1 MKKIKLLCFSLLVLV
16 LQSCQTSETFVQPKP
31 SIDKVLASN
40 ESKLVKGLSLLQGKI
55 PKNGRVQKSQLDALL
70 LDSALK
76 LVNRKTGSTNYSLLL
91 SRDLP
96 YSITNLVIS
105 EKKGSYLGFVVQYV
119 NANPD
124 GGWNLDK
131 FSGKIIVRSVD
142 GTKEATMDVNPA
154 TNSKGRTE
162 AAICTT
168 TVTKITVSSEFGSS
182 SYYEAEYGCL
192 FIEWNDFG
200 NIGDQPY
207 EAQPGETPV
216 SETGGGNTEEE
227 VDYMELPGIDKTA
240 IDIDALLRCFGS
252 NQSGAT
258 YKLTLYVEE
267 PVPGGDTQKVGTN
280 AGHTFV
286 GFTKIINGQE
296 ITQYIGFYPI
306 HKSLTY
312 PIESKIVNNQETEW
326 TASVTFNVDANAFD
340 DAIYAAHSNANRQY
354 HISEYNCTTFA
365 LSIFDA
371 ANISLPKNEAEFPYN
386 YGDGYSPGKLG
397 YDLRNSG
404 NTYNGA
410 TNFNGGTTGE
420 SKGPC
425 K

>member
-1 MKKIKLLCFSLLVLV
+1 MKKIKLLCLSLLVLV

-55 PKNGRVQKSQLDALL
+55 PKNGRVQKSQVDALL

-162 AAICTT
+162 ASICTT
-168 TVTKITVSSEFGSS
+168 TVTKITVSSAYGSN

-192 FIEWNDFG
+192 FIEWNDLG
-200 NIGDQPY
+200 NLGDQPY
-207 EAQPGETPV
+207 EAQPDEIPV
-216 SETGGGNTEEE
+216 SETGGDNSEEE
-227 VDYMELPGIDKTA
+227 ETPSQNKLCGSYIFTETGEGLTA
-240 IDIDALLRCFGS
+240 EIISLSAPAIHRPSGQHIPHLWGSACLTFGS
-252 NQSGAT
+252 STGLTNSKDASEAFNQAWGVTTDEVEVWLNKDPKAPLSVVYSDFFKVTLIANLKSITKGAIWFST
-258 YKLTLYVEE
+258 
-267 PVPGGDTQKVGTN
+267 
-280 AGHTFV
+280 
-286 GFTKIINGQE
+286 
-296 ITQYIGFYPI
+296 
-306 HKSLTY
+306 
-312 PIESKIVNNQETEW
+312 
-326 TASVTFNVDANAFD
+326 
-340 DAIYAAHSNANRQY
+340 
-354 HISEYNCTTFA
+354 
-365 LSIFDA
+365 
-371 ANISLPKNEAEFPYN
+371 
-386 YGDGYSPGKLG
+386 
-397 YDLRNSG
+397 
-404 NTYNGA
+404 
-410 TNFNGGTTGE
+410 
-420 SKGPC
+420 GPC
-425 K
+425 DMTGTVPSLAQYCN